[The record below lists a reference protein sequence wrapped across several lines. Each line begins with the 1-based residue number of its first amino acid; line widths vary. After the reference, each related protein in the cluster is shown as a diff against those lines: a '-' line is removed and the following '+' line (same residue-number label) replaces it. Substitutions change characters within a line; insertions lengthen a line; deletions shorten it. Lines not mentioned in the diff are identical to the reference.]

1 MSEALTGLK
10 RSCMCAN
17 VSEAMIG
24 QEVTV
29 MGWVQRRRDLGQL
42 IFIALRDK
50 TGLVQIAIDE
60 NTAEKEL
67 FAKAETVRSEYVL
80 AVRGEVA
87 ARTEGNINPNM
98 KTGKIEIIAK
108 ELRILSDS
116 ETTPFQIEDNITVKD
131 DLRLKYRYLDLRRP
145 SQLNNL
151 VLRHKVV
158 QVMRNFLD
166 QENFLEIETPIL
178 GKSTPEGARDYLVP
192 SRVHPGNFYGLPQS
206 PQLYKQLLMVSGMD
220 RYYQIAKCFRDEDLR
235 ADRQPE
241 FTQVD
246 MELSFVDIEDIMD
259 INERM
264 MQKVFKD
271 LMNVDIQLPLPRM
284 TYAEA
289 MERFGSDKPDVRFG
303 MELKNISDVVAGTE
317 FVVFKSAL
325 ENGGSVR
332 AINAKG
338 CGSFPRKKIDSL
350 VEFVKTYRA
359 KGLAWIVVNEDG
371 TLKSQ
376 IAKFFT
382 PEKLQEIVDAMEGQP
397 GDLILICADQD
408 KVVFDSLG
416 ALRLELSRMLELT
429 RPDDFAFLWIT
440 EFPMLEWDEEENR
453 YVAVH
458 HPFTAPMDEG
468 WWDIFSRALLYGAIA
483 IGVPYIIS
491 GMYFTIIDKNNT
503 IRVMNYENVVTDE
516 ADAPKTTGA
525 KKKITLFDNSGT
537 LKLSLSPEN
546 LYYIESDDNY
556 IKVWYTD
563 TKGELKQYMLRCRLK
578 TVEESFKGSGLV
590 RCNRKYIVNIKKVA
604 MLRKESEGYV
614 LDLGNEAIPPLPVT
628 KTYTDTVLSHFTD
641 ESPLLE
647 VLED

>member
-1 MSEALTGLK
+1 MGEALTGLK
-10 RSCMCAN
+10 RSCMCCDVN
-17 VSEAMIG
+17 ESMIG

-50 TGLVQIAIDE
+50 TGLVQIAIDG
-60 NTAEKEL
+60 NTAEKDL

-80 AVRGEVA
+80 AVKGLVD
-87 ARTEGNINPNM
+87 AREEGNINPNM

-108 ELRILSDS
+108 ELRILSES

-145 SQLNNL
+145 SQLKNL

-166 QENFLEIETPIL
+166 KEGFLEIETPVL

-220 RYYQIAKCFRDEDLR
+220 RYYQVAKCFRDEDLR

-246 MELSFVDIEDIMD
+246 MELSFVEIEDIMD

-271 LMNVDIQLPLPRM
+271 LMNVDIKLPLPRM

-303 MELKNISDVVAGTE
+303 MELKNISDVVAGTD

-350 VEFVKTYRA
+350 VEFVKTYKA
-359 KGLAWIVVNEDG
+359 KGLAWIVVNADG
-371 TLKSQ
+371 TIKSQ

-382 PEKLQEIVDAMEGQP
+382 PEKMQEIVDAMDGQP
-397 GDLILICADQD
+397 GDLILICADKD

-416 ALRLELSRMLELT
+416 ALRVELSKMLELT
-429 RPDDFAFLWIT
+429 KPDDFAFLWIT

-458 HPFTAPMDEG
+458 HPFTAPMDEDLDLIDTNPG
-468 WWDIFSRALLYGAIA
+468 AVRAKAYDIVLNGYELGGGSIRIHRRDIQKKMFELLGFSDEDAQERFGFLLDAFKYGVPPHGGLAFGLDRIIMLMSNAPSIRDVIAFPKVKDASCPMTDAPGVVDEKQLDELGIA
-483 IGVPYIIS
+483 IKE
-491 GMYFTIIDKNNT
+491 T
-503 IRVMNYENVVTDE
+503 EE
-516 ADAPKTTGA
+516 AT
-525 KKKITLFDNSGT
+525 
-537 LKLSLSPEN
+537 
-546 LYYIESDDNY
+546 
-556 IKVWYTD
+556 
-563 TKGELKQYMLRCRLK
+563 
-578 TVEESFKGSGLV
+578 EE
-590 RCNRKYIVNIKKVA
+590 
-604 MLRKESEGYV
+604 
-614 LDLGNEAIPPLPVT
+614 
-628 KTYTDTVLSHFTD
+628 
-641 ESPLLE
+641 
-647 VLED
+647 

>member
-10 RSCMCAN
+10 RSCMCAD

-42 IFIALRDK
+42 IFIALRDR

-60 NTAEKEL
+60 NATEKEL
-67 FAKAETVRSEYVL
+67 FAKAETIRSEYVL
-80 AVRGEVA
+80 AVRGTVA

-116 ETTPFQIEDNITVKD
+116 ETTPFQIEDSVTVKD

-151 VLRHKVV
+151 VLRHKVA

-246 MELSFVDIEDIMD
+246 MELSFVDIDDVMD

-325 ENGGSVR
+325 EAGGSVR

-359 KGLAWIVVNEDG
+359 KGLAWIAINEDG
-371 TLKSQ
+371 TLKTQ

-382 PEKLQEIVDAMEGQP
+382 PEKLQEIVDAMDGQP

-429 RPDDFAFLWIT
+429 KADDFAFLWIT
-440 EFPMLEWDEEENR
+440 EFPMLEWDEEAGR

-458 HPFTAPMDEG
+458 HPFTAPMDEDLELIDTNPG
-468 WWDIFSRALLYGAIA
+468 AVRAKAYDIVLNGYELGGGSIRIHRREIQQKMFELLGFTQEDAQERFGFLLDAFKYGVPPHGGLAFGLDRIIMLMSGATSIRDVIAFPKVKDASCPMTAAPGLVEEKQLDELGIA
-483 IGVPYIIS
+483 I
-491 GMYFTIIDKNNT
+491 
-503 IRVMNYENVVTDE
+503 
-516 ADAPKTTGA
+516 
-525 KKKITLFDNSGT
+525 
-537 LKLSLSPEN
+537 
-546 LYYIESDDNY
+546 
-556 IKVWYTD
+556 KV
-563 TKGELKQYMLRCRLK
+563 
-578 TVEESFKGSGLV
+578 VEEEP
-590 RCNRKYIVNIKKVA
+590 A
-604 MLRKESEGYV
+604 TEE
-614 LDLGNEAIPPLPVT
+614 
-628 KTYTDTVLSHFTD
+628 
-641 ESPLLE
+641 
-647 VLED
+647 

>member
-17 VSEAMIG
+17 VSEEMIG

-80 AVRGEVA
+80 AVRGLVA

-116 ETTPFQIEDNITVKD
+116 ETTPFQIEDGITVKD

-145 SQLNNL
+145 SQLHNL

-271 LMNVDIQLPLPRM
+271 LMNVDIKLPLP
-284 TYAEA
+284 
-289 MERFGSDKPDVRFG
+289 
-303 MELKNISDVVAGTE
+303 
-317 FVVFKSAL
+317 
-325 ENGGSVR
+325 
-332 AINAKG
+332 
-338 CGSFPRKKIDSL
+338 
-350 VEFVKTYRA
+350 
-359 KGLAWIVVNEDG
+359 
-371 TLKSQ
+371 
-376 IAKFFT
+376 
-382 PEKLQEIVDAMEGQP
+382 
-397 GDLILICADQD
+397 
-408 KVVFDSLG
+408 
-416 ALRLELSRMLELT
+416 
-429 RPDDFAFLWIT
+429 
-440 EFPMLEWDEEENR
+440 
-453 YVAVH
+453 
-458 HPFTAPMDEG
+458 
-468 WWDIFSRALLYGAIA
+468 
-483 IGVPYIIS
+483 
-491 GMYFTIIDKNNT
+491 
-503 IRVMNYENVVTDE
+503 
-516 ADAPKTTGA
+516 
-525 KKKITLFDNSGT
+525 
-537 LKLSLSPEN
+537 
-546 LYYIESDDNY
+546 
-556 IKVWYTD
+556 
-563 TKGELKQYMLRCRLK
+563 
-578 TVEESFKGSGLV
+578 
-590 RCNRKYIVNIKKVA
+590 
-604 MLRKESEGYV
+604 
-614 LDLGNEAIPPLPVT
+614 
-628 KTYTDTVLSHFTD
+628 
-641 ESPLLE
+641 
-647 VLED
+647 

>member
-10 RSCMCAN
+10 RTCMCAN

-80 AVRGEVA
+80 AVRGMVA

-325 ENGGSVR
+325 EAGGSVR

-359 KGLAWIVVNEDG
+359 KGLAWIAINEDG

-382 PEKLQEIVDAMEGQP
+382 PEKLQEIVDAMDGQP

-416 ALRLELSRMLELT
+416 ALRLELSKMLELT

-453 YVAVH
+453 FVAVH
-458 HPFTAPMDEG
+458 HPFTAPMDEDLELIDTNPG
-468 WWDIFSRALLYGAIA
+468 AVRAKAYDIVLNGYELGGGSIRIHRREIQQKMFELLGFTQEDAQERFGFLLDAFKYGVPPHGGLAFGLDRIIMLMSGATSIRDVIAFPKVKDASCPMTAAPGLVEEKQLDELGIA
-483 IGVPYIIS
+483 I
-491 GMYFTIIDKNNT
+491 K
-503 IRVMNYENVVTDE
+503 VVET
-516 ADAPKTTGA
+516 
-525 KKKITLFDNSGT
+525 
-537 LKLSLSPEN
+537 
-546 LYYIESDDNY
+546 
-556 IKVWYTD
+556 
-563 TKGELKQYMLRCRLK
+563 
-578 TVEESFKGSGLV
+578 EET
-590 RCNRKYIVNIKKVA
+590 A
-604 MLRKESEGYV
+604 TEE
-614 LDLGNEAIPPLPVT
+614 
-628 KTYTDTVLSHFTD
+628 
-641 ESPLLE
+641 
-647 VLED
+647 